1 MITDVQ
7 LSSFTK
13 MKDILKDSSIITS
26 LVYKMVIIKL
36 IMYEQGN
43 ISNKLKLWSY
53 EEFTMKT

>member
-1 MITDVQ
+1 
-7 LSSFTK
+7 